1 MAAIVKLAPH
11 ELVVVAETG
20 VPPAV
25 KEIIDVNLDE
35 FPELA
40 HDHPHYER
48 RRSERMK
55 FIKENEQ
62 NAERRARITLKAW
75 TTLFESLRSCCVLKA
90 KLLADDLYEVCALS
104 VVGIPVGYF
113 DGPRA
118 WNILIDLIEGD
129 DERSEYDKKF
139 YDTALDWQKQNRL
152 SNGASAQDFQ
162 QRAYAFIH
170 FIMPNLAQKYEPHD
184 AA

>member
-104 VVGIPVGYF
+104 VVGIP
-113 DGPRA
+113 
-118 WNILIDLIEGD
+118 
-129 DERSEYDKKF
+129 
-139 YDTALDWQKQNRL
+139 
-152 SNGASAQDFQ
+152 
-162 QRAYAFIH
+162 
-170 FIMPNLAQKYEPHD
+170 
-184 AA
+184 